1 MQNYIGKLA
10 AQMSFL
16 NTRREVISNNVA
28 NSNTPNFKA
37 QDVIFRDQLENSARL
52 QKPSNRHTGSDSRLY
67 QTNERHITLS
77 SNDHVQFTTNPNRVN
92 DDGNNV
98 DVTEQMIELMK
109 ITQLQSFAVQAVNK
123 QSEINRAAR
132 GQ

>member
-1 MQNYIGKLA
+1 
-10 AQMSFL
+10 MSFL